1 MTDQSNG
8 PIAGS
13 VEALKASAGDGPSVA
28 GDGSHLTAA
37 LIAQKL
43 RDSGIDCEI
52 VRPVPIDA
60 AVVRRDRVVIV
71 LAVASLTVLAW
82 GYLMRLSADMDM
94 GGMDM
99 TGLRMIPS
107 GMGLMMPAQTPWRA
121 MEFAF
126 VFVMWTVMMVG
137 MMTPSA
143 APMFLMYA
151 RVGRQTG
158 AQEKSLSA
166 TVWFAIGYFLVW
178 LAFALFATLV
188 QWALERTALLDFT
201 MASTDNVLGGF
212 VFIAAG
218 LYQWTRLNDLCLAQ
232 CQKPFEFV
240 MRHGGYRRDAPGC
253 VMLGLRHGAYC
264 VGCCWALMALLLVGG
279 VMNVLW
285 IALLALLAFLERVT
299 SMGRLIAR
307 LAGIVLVAGGAWLF
321 SMGMS

>member
-1 MTDQSNG
+1 MT
-8 PIAGS
+8 
-13 VEALKASAGDGPSVA
+13 GPSA
-28 GDGSHLTAA
+28 RPIAA

-43 RDSGIDCEI
+43 RESGVGCEI
-52 VRPVPIDA
+52 VYPVPTDA
-60 AVVRRDRVVIV
+60 AVVRRDRVAIV
-71 LAVASLTVLAW
+71 LAVALLTALAW
-82 GYLMRLSADMDM
+82 GYLLRLSADMNM

-107 GMGLMMPAQTPWRA
+107 GMGLMMPAEMPWRA

-151 RVGRQTG
+151 RVGRQTE
-158 AQEKSLSA
+158 AQGKSLSA
-166 TVWFAIGYFLVW
+166 TLWFAAGYFLVW
-178 LAFALFATLV
+178 VAFALFATLV

-201 MASTDNVLGGF
+201 MASTDNVLGGLVF
-212 VFIAAG
+212 VAAG

-232 CQKPFEFV
+232 CQRPFAFV
-240 MRHGGYRRDAPGC
+240 MSHGGYRRDAPGC

-285 IALLALLAFLERVT
+285 IVLLALLAFLERVT

>member
-1 MTDQSNG
+1 MADESSDLIEGRVHPLQAT
-8 PIAGS
+8 
-13 VEALKASAGDGPSVA
+13 ASDGDGSSVA
-28 GDGSHLTAA
+28 GDNGHLVAA
-37 LIAQKL
+37 VIAQKL
-43 RDSGIDCEI
+43 RDSGVGCVIAH
-52 VRPVPIDA
+52 PVPTNA
-60 AVVRRDRVVIV
+60 SVLRRDRVIIV
-71 LAVASLTVLAW
+71 LAVAFLTALAW
-82 GYLMRLSADMDM
+82 GYLLWVSADLDM
-94 GGMDM
+94 GGIDM
-99 TGLRMIPS
+99 GGID
-107 GMGLMMPAQTPWRA
+107 

-126 VFVMWTVMMVG
+126 VFAMWIVMMVG

-151 RVGRQTG
+151 RVSHQSE
-158 AQEKSLSA
+158 AQGKSLGA
-166 TVWFAIGYFLVW
+166 TVWFAAGYFLVW
-178 LAFALFATLV
+178 VAFALLATLM

-201 MASTDNVLGGF
+201 MASTYNILGGL

-232 CQKPFEFV
+232 CQRPFEFV
-240 MRHGGYRRDAPGC
+240 MRHGGYRHDATGC

-307 LAGIVLVAGGAWLF
+307 LAGIVLVAGGAWLL

>member
-1 MTDQSNG
+1 
-8 PIAGS
+8 
-13 VEALKASAGDGPSVA
+13 
-28 GDGSHLTAA
+28 
-37 LIAQKL
+37 
-43 RDSGIDCEI
+43 
-52 VRPVPIDA
+52 VR
-60 AVVRRDRVVIV
+60 RRDRAVIV
-71 LAVASLTVLAW
+71 LAIALVTALVWS
-82 GYLMRLSADMDM
+82 YLFWLSADMEM

-107 GMGLMMPAQTPWRA
+107 GMGLMMPTAMPWRV
-121 MEFAF
+121 MEFGF
-126 VFVMWTVMMVG
+126 VFAMWTVMMVG

-151 RVGRQTG
+151 RVGRQ
-158 AQEKSLSA
+158 AQARGRPLSA

-178 LAFALFATLV
+178 IAFALFATSV

-201 MASTDNVLGGF
+201 MATTDNVLGGLVF
-212 VFIAAG
+212 VAAG
-218 LYQWTRLNDLCLAQ
+218 LYQWTRLNDLCLTE
-232 CQKPFEFV
+232 CQRPFEFV
-240 MRHGGYRRDAPGC
+240 MRHGGYRRDVSGC
-253 VMLGLRHGAYC
+253 IALGFRHGAYC

-285 IALLALLAFLERVT
+285 IVLLALLAFLERVT

>member
-1 MTDQSNG
+1 M
-8 PIAGS
+8 PAWAGKPGR
-13 VEALKASAGDGPSVA
+13 KASRSAQPFGSLPAISWFGSPSRYSPHWCN
-28 GDGSHLTAA
+28 GRSSA
-37 LIAQKL
+37 LPC
-43 RDSGIDCEI
+43 SN
-52 VRPVPIDA
+52 
-60 AVVRRDRVVIV
+60 
-71 LAVASLTVLAW
+71 
-82 GYLMRLSADMDM
+82 
-94 GGMDM
+94 
-99 TGLRMIPS
+99 
-107 GMGLMMPAQTPWRA
+107 
-121 MEFAF
+121 
-126 VFVMWTVMMVG
+126 
-137 MMTPSA
+137 
-143 APMFLMYA
+143 
-151 RVGRQTG
+151 
-158 AQEKSLSA
+158 
-166 TVWFAIGYFLVW
+166 
-178 LAFALFATLV
+178 
-188 QWALERTALLDFT
+188 FT

-218 LYQWTRLNDLCLAQ
+218 LYQWSRLNDLCMAQ